1 MFLIFVTYFAWT
13 FLFFV
18 LGFFIDGYRWT
29 RKGVDPNPFDSIHC
43 FHRGFAL
50 NVVGVILGILDLL
63 AGVPGA
69 KSRIFG
75 GILGSIILSLIL
87 TALWDN
93 PLG

>member
-1 MFLIFVTYFAWT
+1 MFLIFVTNLAWI

-29 RKGVDPNPFDSIHC
+29 RKGVVATPFDSIHC

-50 NVVGVILGILDLL
+50 NVVGVIMGILDLL

-75 GILGSIILSLIL
+75 GILGSIILSLIF
-87 TALWDN
+87 DSIM
-93 PLG
+93 G